1 MQEEIENKAVAL
13 NIKAAKLTT
22 SVLKAALIKALAEM
36 EKQRKNPKI
45 HKGRQSVKHLVW
57 QGAGVSNIEITDGNI
72 KSFEKVARKYGIDF
86 ALKKDSSTQPPRY
99 LVFFKSRD
107 ADALTAAFREYSGRV
122 VKDTFREKPSI
133 RRQLAKLQ
141 EVVKDMAK
149 SISRN
154 KHQEVDRS

>member
-1 MQEEIENKAVAL
+1 MQEEIENKAIAL

-36 EKQRKNPKI
+36 DKQRKNPKI
-45 HKGRQSVKHLVW
+45 YKGRQSVKHLVR

-122 VKDTFREKPSI
+122 VKDTSREKPSI
-133 RRQLAKLQ
+133 RRQLSKLQ
-141 EVVKDMAK
+141 EVVKEMTK
-149 SISRN
+149 SLSRN